1 MNQKSTSSYKLALP
15 EEILLQV
22 EKPERYLG
30 NELNVVRKDKST
42 IDIRFCMAFPDVYEI
57 GMSHLGIQILYAMFN
72 RRTDT
77 WCERVYSPWAD
88 LDHIMRQKK
97 IPLFALEGYLVRAG
111 LFSMGRPGSHHAP
124 EKDSA
129 LCAGITGS
137 REGVRFSRHYAA
149 V

>member
-1 MNQKSTSSYKLALP
+1 MNQKPTSSYKLALP

-57 GMSHLGIQILYAMFN
+57 GMSHLGIQILYSMFN

-77 WCERVYSPWAD
+77 WCERVYSPW
-88 LDHIMRQKK
+88 
-97 IPLFALEGYLVRAG
+97 IPGASGFILHGQTWIT
-111 LFSMGRPGSHHAP
+111 S
-124 EKDSA
+124 
-129 LCAGITGS
+129 CA
-137 REGVRFSRHYAA
+137 RKRFRSLRWNHRIP
-149 V
+149 